1 MCDDKKIVIPFLFP
15 FATVQKKRIA
25 SEGQVLLSARQVSV
39 VLGDATGS
47 ER

>member
-1 MCDDKKIVIPFLFP
+1 MCDDKKIVIPFLFS
-15 FATVQKKRIA
+15 VRNSSKKRIA